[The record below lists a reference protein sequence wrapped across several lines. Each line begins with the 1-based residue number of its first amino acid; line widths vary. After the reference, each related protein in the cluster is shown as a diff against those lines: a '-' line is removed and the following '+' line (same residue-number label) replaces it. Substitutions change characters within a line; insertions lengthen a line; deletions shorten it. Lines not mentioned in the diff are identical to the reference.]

1 MHDNNIIDRIP
12 RIKQLREK
20 LNITRKLCSYAIVSQ
35 IVSANKN
42 DKVMAVSGF
51 FVLQL
56 MIEQSQI
63 RIYSFKNQPEAQN
76 FYIDLEKQYIND
88 PSMNI
93 LMVKMDSI
101 KQIKK
106 AYPNYFAD
114 SKIFLDNLNAIL
126 AE

>member
-1 MHDNNIIDRIP
+1 VHDNNIIDRIP